1 MGLSPHRTPRSQAPI
16 LPSAAARRAVSPIHD
31 TQQQQEIPSQQ
42 RRGSAT
48 DQATYVSEA
57 AAAAARHAQ
66 EQSRHRSRKD
76 RQLTDAEL
84 RHELTSGPLTK
95 ERTAALIGARSVN
108 MYSIGDMSAVYE
120 FEPNSR
126 FIHQPDP
133 MTPRK
138 VLIVQSR
145 SSSATSNKANNAID
159 LQRRLQESLIVAIRL
174 MHAAR
179 NVTYVRLIIIHFS
192 HWSKYIILIIFEHK
206 Y

>member
-1 MGLSPHRTPRSQAPI
+1 MGVSPHRTPRSQAPI
-16 LPSAAARRAVSPIHD
+16 LPSAAAQRAVSPIHD

-42 RRGSAT
+42 RRESTT
-48 DQATYVSEA
+48 DQATHVSEA
-57 AAAAARHAQ
+57 AAAAARNAQ
-66 EQSRHRSRKD
+66 EQSRHRSRED
-76 RQLTDAEL
+76 RQLTDTEM
-84 RHELTSGPLTK
+84 RHELTSGSLNK
-95 ERTAALIGARSVN
+95 ERLAALIGARSVN
-108 MYSIGDMSAVYE
+108 IYSHGDSPAVYE

-145 SSSATSNKANNAID
+145 STNKPYD
-159 LQRRLQESLIVAIRL
+159 FQRRLQESLVVAIRL

-179 NVTYVRLIIIHFS
+179 NVTYVRLIITHFS
-192 HWSKYIILIIFEHK
+192 HWSKYVILIIFKHE

>member
-1 MGLSPHRTPRSQAPI
+1 MGVSPHQTPRSQAPI
-16 LPSAAARRAVSPIHD
+16 LPSAAAQRAVSPIHD

-42 RRGSAT
+42 RRGSTT
-48 DQATYVSEA
+48 DQATHVSEA

-66 EQSRHRSRKD
+66 EQSRHRSRED
-76 RQLTDAEL
+76 RQLTDAEM
-84 RHELTSGPLTK
+84 RHELTSGSLNK
-95 ERTAALIGARSVN
+95 ERLAALIGARSVN
-108 MYSIGDMSAVYE
+108 IYSHGDSPAVYE

-145 SSSATSNKANNAID
+145 STNKPYD
-159 LQRRLQESLIVAIRL
+159 FQRRLQESLIVAVRL

-179 NVTYVRLIIIHFS
+179 NVTYVRLIITHFGI
-192 HWSKYIILIIFEHK
+192 WSKYIILIIFKHE